1 MAELLYRQLTQIPTV
16 SGASIYETED
26 GNFGVSVSSQPLG
39 GRSSTMMVGPVGRF
53 GFIPQSR
60 MLVVC
65 VVNLADHK
73 WGPEAALRVLSSIL
87 SMAVTISIM
96 LSMKQNIKAA
106 PRAIHLVV

>member
-1 MAELLYRQLTQIPTV
+1 M
-16 SGASIYETED
+16 SG
-26 GNFGVSVSSQPLG
+26 G
-39 GRSSTMMVGPVGRF
+39 
-53 GFIPQSR
+53 
-60 MLVVC
+60 C

-73 WGPEAALRVLSSIL
+73 WWPEAALRVFFSIL